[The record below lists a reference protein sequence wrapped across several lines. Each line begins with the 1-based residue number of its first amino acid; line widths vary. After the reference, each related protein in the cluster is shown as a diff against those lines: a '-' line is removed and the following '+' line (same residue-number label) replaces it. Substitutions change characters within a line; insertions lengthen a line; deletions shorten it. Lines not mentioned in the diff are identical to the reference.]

1 MENKEELNEVFENN
15 EMVKQV
21 KQSYMTKQDLIN
33 LIESL
38 TFTEVTD
45 FSMFCITSYKIAKN
59 EKGNKYVDKLGFD
72 IKIDRY

>member
-1 MENKEELNEVFENN
+1 MKNKEELKEVFENN

-21 KQSYMTKQDLIN
+21 KQSYITKENLIK

-38 TFTEVTD
+38 SFTEVKE
-45 FSMFCITSYKIAKN
+45 FSMFCITSYKINVN

-72 IKIDRY
+72 IRIDKY